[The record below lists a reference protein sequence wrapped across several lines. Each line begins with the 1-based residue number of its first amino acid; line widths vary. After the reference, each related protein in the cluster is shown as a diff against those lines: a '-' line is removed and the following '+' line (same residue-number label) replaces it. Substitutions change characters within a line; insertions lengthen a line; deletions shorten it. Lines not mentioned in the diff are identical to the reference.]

1 MSILG
6 SVDDMEGN
14 QKVRTKNTL
23 GQRPTEAEFARMPRY
38 ASAYIERLER
48 ERDALRARLAELR
61 PAAQASEAS

>member
-1 MSILG
+1 
-6 SVDDMEGN
+6 MEGN

-48 ERDALRARLAELR
+48 ERDELRAQLAEVS
-61 PAAQASEAS
+61 AATTDQKARR